1 MLDQLFIPSSIIEC
15 AWEFV
20 QPVYFSF
27 VDLKGIQTHSL
38 EYPVGC
44 ALGFWP
50 IAKRLLLAKS
60 WTIWFYLA
68 QKFCFFFFFFYIFM
82 DFVEGAKWQKV
93 AKSFVF
99 EASESCLCFLWS
111 LSYCWL
117 YLLCSGTMDFRKVPR
132 NKMYYYYYHT
142 AAYRSHCSS
151 EWDVNWQNEN

>member
-1 MLDQLFIPSSIIEC
+1 
-15 AWEFV
+15 
-20 QPVYFSF
+20 
-27 VDLKGIQTHSL
+27 
-38 EYPVGC
+38 
-44 ALGFWP
+44 
-50 IAKRLLLAKS
+50 
-60 WTIWFYLA
+60 
-68 QKFCFFFFFFYIFM
+68 M

-132 NKMYYYYYHT
+132 NKMYYYYYYYHT

>member
-1 MLDQLFIPSSIIEC
+1 
-15 AWEFV
+15 
-20 QPVYFSF
+20 
-27 VDLKGIQTHSL
+27 
-38 EYPVGC
+38 
-44 ALGFWP
+44 
-50 IAKRLLLAKS
+50 
-60 WTIWFYLA
+60 
-68 QKFCFFFFFFYIFM
+68 M

-132 NKMYYYYYHT
+132 NKMYYYYYYHT

-151 EWDVNWQNEN
+151 EWDVNWQNENFQV